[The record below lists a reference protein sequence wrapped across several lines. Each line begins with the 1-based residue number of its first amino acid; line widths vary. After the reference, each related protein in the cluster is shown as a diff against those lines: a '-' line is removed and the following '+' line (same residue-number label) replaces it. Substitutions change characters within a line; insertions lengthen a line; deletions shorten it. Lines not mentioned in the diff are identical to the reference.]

1 MGRFKN
7 KINNYSELSTELKE
21 SNVNFDKIYDDCVEH
36 FTTVKAG
43 DLNKWKRKIK
53 STEEF
58 RKSVKRFFTGKGLK
72 DKEAE
77 ELTYRFI
84 KSTEGYQI
92 LEELINDES
101 ISDIK
106 VLSFNNIRVKR
117 NGKRES
123 TNIKFKDND
132 EYKKFIKVVAA
143 TNEINLS
150 RINAMQTFLDK
161 DSNDKFRLRFNI
173 STEYINSNDLPLLQI
188 RKIPKKKYTKEQL
201 IQLGLFTNEQN
212 DYLIKKLKEGNL
224 ILFTGKGASGK
235 TTMMNYL
242 IDQISHQKSGLTI
255 QENDELFSNTH
266 PEMIFQHVVTNK
278 GEGKIQYLLKDL
290 AVNGLLIDLDWFI
303 IGEIKGGEAMYLMV
317 AANTG
322 HQCMASV
329 HGNSAIEAMDKLIDY
344 MIWESRYSKE
354 ELCSMFKHMD
364 ITIGY
369 CKDFKLAEITNIK
382 GYDEE
387 KKEFKYHKVFDGTTR
402 VALVQIQKLIIQNE
416 N

>member
-1 MGRFKN
+1 MGLFRN
-7 KINNYSELSTELKE
+7 KINNYSELSKELKE
-21 SNVNFDKIYDDCVEH
+21 SNVNYDKIYDDCVEH

-53 STEEF
+53 PTEEF
-58 RKSVKRFFTGKGLK
+58 RKSVKRFFTGKGLN

-77 ELTYRFI
+77 ELTDRFI
-84 KSTEGYQI
+84 KSIEGYQI

-106 VLSFNNIRVKR
+106 VLSFDNIRVKR

-201 IQLGLFTNEQN
+201 IELGLFTNEQN
-212 DYLIKKLKEGNL
+212 DYLIKKLEEGNL

-235 TTMMNYL
+235 TTMINYL
-242 IDQISHQKSGLTI
+242 IDQISHQKSGLAI
-255 QENDELFSNTH
+255 QENDELFSDTH

-344 MIWESRYSKE
+344 MTWESRYSKE
-354 ELCSMFKHMD
+354 ELCSMFKHMN

-402 VALVQIQKLIIQNE
+402 VALV
-416 N
+416 

>member
-1 MGRFKN
+1 MGLFRN
-7 KINNYSELSTELKE
+7 KINNYSELSKELKE

-58 RKSVKRFFTGKGLK
+58 RKSVKRFFTGKGLE

-77 ELTYRFI
+77 ELTDRFI

-132 EYKKFIKVVAA
+132 DYKKFIKVVAA

-201 IQLGLFTNEQN
+201 IELGLFTNEQN
-212 DYLIKKLKEGNL
+212 DYLIKKLEEGNL

-242 IDQISHQKSGLTI
+242 IDQISHQKSGLAI

-322 HQCMASV
+322 HQ
-329 HGNSAIEAMDKLIDY
+329 
-344 MIWESRYSKE
+344 
-354 ELCSMFKHMD
+354 
-364 ITIGY
+364 
-369 CKDFKLAEITNIK
+369 
-382 GYDEE
+382 
-387 KKEFKYHKVFDGTTR
+387 
-402 VALVQIQKLIIQNE
+402 
-416 N
+416 

>member
-1 MGRFKN
+1 MGLFRN
-7 KINNYSELSTELKE
+7 KINNYSDLSAELKE

-58 RKSVKRFFTGKGLK
+58 RKSVKRFFTGKGLN

-77 ELTYRFI
+77 ELTDRFI

-132 EYKKFIKVVAA
+132 DYKKFIKVVAA

-173 STEYINSNDLPLLQI
+173 STEYVNSNDLPLLQI

-201 IQLGLFTNEQN
+201 IELGLFTNEQN
-212 DYLIKKLKEGNL
+212 DYLIKKLEEGNL

-235 TTMMNYL
+235 TTMINYL
-242 IDQISHQKSGLTI
+242 IDQISHQKSGLAI
-255 QENDELFSNTH
+255 QENDELFSDTH

-344 MIWESRYSKE
+344 MTWESRYSKE

-387 KKEFKYHKVFDGTTR
+387 KKEFKYHKVFDGITR
-402 VALVQIQKLIIQNE
+402 VALV
-416 N
+416 

>member
-1 MGRFKN
+1 MGLFKN
-7 KINNYSELSTELKE
+7 KINSYSELSTELKE
-21 SNVNFDKIYDDCVEH
+21 SNVNYDKIYDDCVEH

-53 STEEF
+53 PTEEF
-58 RKSVKRFFTGKGLK
+58 RKSVKRFFTGKGLN

-77 ELTYRFI
+77 ELTDRFI
-84 KSTEGYQI
+84 KSIEGYQI

-106 VLSFNNIRVKR
+106 VLSFDNIRVKR

-212 DYLIKKLKEGNL
+212 DYLIKKLEEGNL

-235 TTMMNYL
+235 TTMINYL
-242 IDQISHQKSGLTI
+242 IDQISHQKSGLAI
-255 QENDELFSNTH
+255 QENDELFSDTH

-344 MIWESRYSKE
+344 MTWESRYSKE

-387 KKEFKYHKVFDGTTR
+387 KKEFKYHKVFDGITR
-402 VALVQIQKLIIQNE
+402 VG
-416 N
+416 

>member
-1 MGRFKN
+1 MGLFRN

-58 RKSVKRFFTGKGLK
+58 RKSVKRFFTGKGLN

-77 ELTYRFI
+77 ELTDRFI
-84 KSTEGYQI
+84 KSIEGYQI

-106 VLSFNNIRVKR
+106 VLSFDNIRVKR

-212 DYLIKKLKEGNL
+212 DYLIKKLEEGNL

-235 TTMMNYL
+235 TTMINYL
-242 IDQISHQKSGLTI
+242 IDQISHQKSGLAI
-255 QENDELFSNTH
+255 QENDELFSDTH

-344 MIWESRYSKE
+344 MTWESRYSKE

-402 VALVQIQKLIIQNE
+402 VALV
-416 N
+416 

>member
-1 MGRFKN
+1 MGLFRN

-21 SNVNFDKIYDDCVEH
+21 SNVNLDKIYDDCVEH

-53 STEEF
+53 PTEEF
-58 RKSVKRFFTGKGLK
+58 RKSVKRFFTGKGLN

-77 ELTYRFI
+77 ELTDRFI
-84 KSTEGYQI
+84 KSIEGYQI

-106 VLSFNNIRVKR
+106 VLSFDNIRVKR

-201 IQLGLFTNEQN
+201 IELGLFTNEQN
-212 DYLIKKLKEGNL
+212 DYLIKKLEEGNL

-242 IDQISHQKSGLTI
+242 IDQISHQKSGLAI
-255 QENDELFSNTH
+255 QENDELFSDTH

-344 MIWESRYSKE
+344 MTWESRYSKE
-354 ELCSMFKHMD
+354 ELCSMFKHMN

-402 VALVQIQKLIIQNE
+402 VALV
-416 N
+416 

>member
-1 MGRFKN
+1 MGLFRN

-58 RKSVKRFFTGKGLK
+58 RKSVKRFFTGKGLN

-77 ELTYRFI
+77 ELTDRFI
-84 KSTEGYQI
+84 KSIEGYQI

-201 IQLGLFTNEQN
+201 IELGLFTNEQN
-212 DYLIKKLKEGNL
+212 DYLIKKLEEGNL

-235 TTMMNYL
+235 TTMINYL
-242 IDQISHQKSGLTI
+242 IDQISHQKSGLAI
-255 QENDELFSNTH
+255 QENDELFSDTH

-344 MIWESRYSKE
+344 MTWESRYSKE

-402 VALVQIQKLIIQNE
+402 VALV
-416 N
+416 

>member
-1 MGRFKN
+1 MGLFRN

-21 SNVNFDKIYDDCVEH
+21 SNVNFDKIYDVCVEH

-58 RKSVKRFFTGKGLK
+58 RKSVKRFFTGKGLN

-77 ELTYRFI
+77 ELTDRFI

-132 EYKKFIKVVAA
+132 DYKKFIKVVAA

-161 DSNDKFRLRFNI
+161 DSNDRFRLRFNI
-173 STEYINSNDLPLLQI
+173 STEYVNSNDLPLLQI

-201 IQLGLFTNEQN
+201 IELGLFTNEQN
-212 DYLIKKLKEGNL
+212 DYLIKKLEEGNL

-235 TTMMNYL
+235 TTMINYL
-242 IDQISHQKSGLTI
+242 IDQISHQKSGLAI
-255 QENDELFSNTH
+255 QENDELFSDTH

-344 MIWESRYSKE
+344 MTWESRYSKE

-387 KKEFKYHKVFDGTTR
+387 KKEFKYHKVFDGITR
-402 VALVQIQKLIIQNE
+402 VG
-416 N
+416 

>member
-201 IQLGLFTNEQN
+201 IELGLFTNEQN
-212 DYLIKKLKEGNL
+212 DYLIKKLEEGNL

-235 TTMMNYL
+235 TTMINYL
-242 IDQISHQKSGLTI
+242 IDQISHQKSGLAI
-255 QENDELFSNTH
+255 QENDELFSDTH

-303 IGEIKGGEAMYLMV
+303 IGEIKGGEAVYLMV

-344 MIWESRYSKE
+344 MTWESRYSKE

-364 ITIGY
+364 ITVGY

-402 VALVQIQKLIIQNE
+402 VALV
-416 N
+416 

>member
-1 MGRFKN
+1 MGLFRN
-7 KINNYSELSTELKE
+7 KINNYSELSKELKE
-21 SNVNFDKIYDDCVEH
+21 SNVNYDKIYDDCVEH

-53 STEEF
+53 PTEEF
-58 RKSVKRFFTGKGLK
+58 RKSVKRFFTGKGLN

-77 ELTYRFI
+77 ELTDRFI
-84 KSTEGYQI
+84 KSIEGYQI
-92 LEELINDES
+92 LEEIINDES

-106 VLSFNNIRVKR
+106 VLSFDNIRVKR

-201 IQLGLFTNEQN
+201 IELGLFTNEQN
-212 DYLIKKLKEGNL
+212 DYLIKKLEEGNL

-242 IDQISHQKSGLTI
+242 IDQISHQKSGLAI

-344 MIWESRYSKE
+344 MTWESRYSKE
-354 ELCSMFKHMD
+354 ELCSMFKHMN

-402 VALVQIQKLIIQNE
+402 VALV
-416 N
+416 

>member
-106 VLSFNNIRVKR
+106 VLSFDNIRVKR

-132 EYKKFIKVVAA
+132 DYKKFIKVVAA

-242 IDQISHQKSGLTI
+242 IDQISHQKSGLAI
-255 QENDELFSNTH
+255 QENDELFSDTH

-290 AVNGLLIDLDWFI
+290 AVNGLLLDLDWFI

-344 MIWESRYSKE
+344 MTWESRYSKE

-402 VALVQIQKLIIQNE
+402 VALV
-416 N
+416 

>member
-1 MGRFKN
+1 MGLFKN
-7 KINNYSELSTELKE
+7 KINSYSELSTELKE
-21 SNVNFDKIYDDCVEH
+21 SNVNYDKIYDDCVEH

-53 STEEF
+53 PTEEF
-58 RKSVKRFFTGKGLK
+58 RKSVKRFFTGKGLN

-77 ELTYRFI
+77 ELTDRFI
-84 KSTEGYQI
+84 KSIEGYQI

-106 VLSFNNIRVKR
+106 VLSFDNIRVKR

-201 IQLGLFTNEQN
+201 IELGLFTNEQN
-212 DYLIKKLKEGNL
+212 DYLIKKLEEGNL

-235 TTMMNYL
+235 TTMINYL
-242 IDQISHQKSGLTI
+242 IDQISHQKSGLAI
-255 QENDELFSNTH
+255 QENDELFSDTH

-344 MIWESRYSKE
+344 MTWESRYSKE
-354 ELCSMFKHMD
+354 ELCSMFKHMN

-402 VALVQIQKLIIQNE
+402 VALV
-416 N
+416 

>member
-1 MGRFKN
+1 MGLFRN
-7 KINNYSELSTELKE
+7 KINNYSELSKELKE
-21 SNVNFDKIYDDCVEH
+21 SNVNYDKIYDDCVEH

-53 STEEF
+53 PTEEF
-58 RKSVKRFFTGKGLK
+58 RKSVKRFFTGKGLN

-77 ELTYRFI
+77 ELTDRFI
-84 KSTEGYQI
+84 KSIEGYQI

-132 EYKKFIKVVAA
+132 DYKKFIKVVAA

-173 STEYINSNDLPLLQI
+173 STEYVNSNDLPLLQI

-201 IQLGLFTNEQN
+201 IELGLFTNEQN
-212 DYLIKKLKEGNL
+212 DYLIKKLEEGNL

-235 TTMMNYL
+235 TTMINYL
-242 IDQISHQKSGLTI
+242 IDQISHQKSGLAI
-255 QENDELFSNTH
+255 QENDELFSDTH

-344 MIWESRYSKE
+344 MTWESRYSKE

-402 VALVQIQKLIIQNE
+402 VALV
-416 N
+416 

>member
-1 MGRFKN
+1 MGLFKN
-7 KINNYSELSTELKE
+7 KINSYSELSTELKE
-21 SNVNFDKIYDDCVEH
+21 SNVNYDKIYDDCVEH

-53 STEEF
+53 PTEEF
-58 RKSVKRFFTGKGLK
+58 RKSVKRFFTGKGLN

-77 ELTYRFI
+77 ELTDRFI
-84 KSTEGYQI
+84 KSIEGYQI

-106 VLSFNNIRVKR
+106 VLSFDNIRVKR

-212 DYLIKKLKEGNL
+212 DYLIKKLEEGNL

-242 IDQISHQKSGLTI
+242 IDQISHQKSGLAI
-255 QENDELFSNTH
+255 QENDELFSDTH

-344 MIWESRYSKE
+344 MTWESRYSKE

-402 VALVQIQKLIIQNE
+402 VALV
-416 N
+416 

>member
-235 TTMMNYL
+235 TTMINYL
-242 IDQISHQKSGLTI
+242 IDQISHQKSGLAI
-255 QENDELFSNTH
+255 QENDELFSDTH

-344 MIWESRYSKE
+344 MTWESRYSKE

-402 VALVQIQKLIIQNE
+402 IALV
-416 N
+416 

>member
-1 MGRFKN
+1 MGLFKN

-77 ELTYRFI
+77 ELTDRFI

-106 VLSFNNIRVKR
+106 VLSFNNIRIKR

-132 EYKKFIKVVAA
+132 DYKKFIKVVAA

-212 DYLIKKLKEGNL
+212 DYLIKKLEEGNL

-242 IDQISHQKSGLTI
+242 IDQISHQKSGLAI

-344 MIWESRYSKE
+344 ITWESRYSQE
-354 ELCSMFKHMD
+354 EIAKMFRYMD
-364 ITIGY
+364 ITVGY

-402 VALVQIQKLIIQNE
+402 VALV
-416 N
+416 

>member
-1 MGRFKN
+1 MGLFRN
-7 KINNYSELSTELKE
+7 KINNYSELSKELKE
-21 SNVNFDKIYDDCVEH
+21 SNVNYDKIYDDCVEH

-53 STEEF
+53 PTEEF
-58 RKSVKRFFTGKGLK
+58 RKSVKRFFTGKGLN

-77 ELTYRFI
+77 ELTDRFI
-84 KSTEGYQI
+84 KSIEGYQI

-106 VLSFNNIRVKR
+106 VLSFDNIRVKR

-132 EYKKFIKVVAA
+132 DYKKFIKVVAA

-173 STEYINSNDLPLLQI
+173 STEYVNSNDLPLLQI

-201 IQLGLFTNEQN
+201 IELGLFTNEQN
-212 DYLIKKLKEGNL
+212 DYLIKKLEEGNL

-242 IDQISHQKSGLTI
+242 IDQISHQKSGLAI
-255 QENDELFSNTH
+255 QENDELFSDTH

-344 MIWESRYSKE
+344 MTWESRYSKE

-402 VALVQIQKLIIQNE
+402 VALV
-416 N
+416 